1 MFKNMK
7 IGMRLGFGFGLVLF
21 LLLAVGL
28 LGYRGINSVSG
39 KTIKLLKS
47 DAQIAENASR
57 ARANVLG
64 LRRYEKDIFLNIGL
78 KEKEE
83 AYLKKWKEQY
93 DHLIERLNVLEKVVE
108 LQQDKEL
115 VASMKNNL
123 SLYESGFN
131 RVYGMI
137 KEGKL
142 KTPQEANTVIGE
154 YKEATHK
161 MEQAAK
167 DFADEGNK
175 RMESAEPVLKAITSR
190 TVSMNIILVLVS
202 IAMGIGFSIF
212 IARSITQPINN
223 TVAMLKDIATGE
235 GDLTKRLNLKQSD
248 EVGDLAHWFDA
259 FVEKIHDIVVQ
270 ISHTALNVASASEE
284 MAASIQ
290 QASATSNEISKGA
303 ETQSSAVEESSSS
316 IGEMDKAIKEVA
328 DSAVKASDISAKANE
343 QAVKGGEA
351 VNQTAKAMKNIEESS
366 KKIEVIVG
374 VITDIANQTNLLAL
388 NAAIEAAKAG
398 EQGKGFAV

>member
-78 KEKEE
+78 KEKED

-93 DHLIERLNVLEKVVE
+93 DHLMERLNVLEKVVE

-175 RMESAEPVLKAITSR
+175 RMESAEPVVKAITSR

-212 IARSITQPINN
+212 IARSITQ
-223 TVAMLKDIATGE
+223 
-235 GDLTKRLNLKQSD
+235 
-248 EVGDLAHWFDA
+248 
-259 FVEKIHDIVVQ
+259 
-270 ISHTALNVASASEE
+270 
-284 MAASIQ
+284 
-290 QASATSNEISKGA
+290 
-303 ETQSSAVEESSSS
+303 
-316 IGEMDKAIKEVA
+316 
-328 DSAVKASDISAKANE
+328 
-343 QAVKGGEA
+343 
-351 VNQTAKAMKNIEESS
+351 
-366 KKIEVIVG
+366 
-374 VITDIANQTNLLAL
+374 
-388 NAAIEAAKAG
+388 
-398 EQGKGFAV
+398 